1 MRNCGTLWLAD
12 PGHGRQARPHE
23 EGWAL
28 VSGERASSRFVRPYA
43 VTGGRTQARYQ
54 LAIEAL
60 VSTNAHPGTGT
71 ARLAPE
77 QRAISRLCVELK
89 SVAEIAALLN
99 IPLGVVRVLV
109 ADMAE
114 SGLVNVE
121 QPGHTQGQPDVTLL
135 ERVLVG
141 LRGI

>member
-1 MRNCGTLWLAD
+1 M
-12 PGHGRQARPHE
+12 
-23 EGWAL
+23 
-28 VSGERASSRFVRPYA
+28 SGEGASSRFVRPYA
-43 VTGGRTQARYQ
+43 VTRGRTQARYQ

-60 VSTNAHPGTGT
+60 VSTNAQPGVHP
-71 ARLAPE
+71 ARLTPE
-77 QRAISRLCVELK
+77 QRAICRLCVELK

-114 SGLVNVE
+114 NGLVNVE
-121 QPGHTQGQPDVTLL
+121 QPGHAQGQPDITLL

-141 LRGI
+141 LRGL

>member
-1 MRNCGTLWLAD
+1 M
-12 PGHGRQARPHE
+12 
-23 EGWAL
+23 
-28 VSGERASSRFVRPYA
+28 SGDRASSRFVRPYA

-60 VSTNAHPGTGT
+60 VSTNAQSGARA

-77 QRAISRLCVELK
+77 QRAICLLCVELK

-99 IPLGVVRVLV
+99 IPLGVVRVLA

-121 QPGHTQGQPDVTLL
+121 QPGHAHGQPDITLL

-141 LRGI
+141 LRGL